1 MEDERSSLAMDT
13 LLIAGYQKLPVHRT
27 QIRTKRTKRWFCHA
41 EESSDAHRWTLI
53 DCDETRIGKRVS
65 RGGCRLLDPLAVLM
79 PVGPDGFELAVLV
92 SARSLLLAVL
102 MPEGPVSCL
111 DT

>member
-27 QIRTKRTKRWFCHA
+27 QIRTKRCFCHA

-53 DCDETRIGKRVS
+53 GCDETRIGKRVV
-65 RGGCRLLDPLAVLM
+65 AVGYLILS
-79 PVGPDGFELAVLV
+79 PFL
-92 SARSLLLAVL
+92 
-102 MPEGPVSCL
+102 CQ
-111 DT
+111 